1 MLIRKIRYIH
11 IDNRSSRVISASKVI
26 SEAEILKALM
36 TPDLNFYGGFTRI
49 STFRKS
55 KPSTSLCRPDG
66 LLKKGKEKRKNS
78 GLLSS
83 EGLTPPS
90 LLLFRPSGFLAKS
103 EELRAESVF
112 PFFNEGLTPPSLSLF
127 RPSGF

>member
-1 MLIRKIRYIH
+1 
-11 IDNRSSRVISASKVI
+11 
-26 SEAEILKALM
+26 
-36 TPDLNFYGGFTRI
+36 
-49 STFRKS
+49 
-55 KPSTSLCRPDG
+55 
-66 LLKKGKEKRKNS
+66 LKKGKEKRKKS

-90 LLLFRPSGFLAKS
+90 LSLFRPSGFLAKS
-103 EELRAESVF
+103 KERRAESVF